1 MAIAIDDFLKIDI
14 RLGTIVE
21 AGINEGARKRALK
34 LVVDFGPELGLKK
47 SSAQIAAHYAPADLI
62 GRKVAAVVNFPPR
75 QIARTVSEVLV
86 LGFSDAGGNIVLI
99 GVDREV
105 PNGSR
110 LH

>member
-86 LGFSDAGGNIVLI
+86 LGFSDAGGDIVLI

>member
-47 SSAQIAAHYAPADLI
+47 SSAQIAAHYAPAELI

-86 LGFSDAGGNIVLI
+86 LGFSDAGGDIVLI